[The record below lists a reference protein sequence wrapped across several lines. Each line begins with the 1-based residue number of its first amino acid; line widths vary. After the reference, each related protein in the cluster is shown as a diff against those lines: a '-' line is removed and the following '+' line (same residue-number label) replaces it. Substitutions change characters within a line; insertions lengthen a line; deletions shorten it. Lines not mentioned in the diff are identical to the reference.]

1 MLNFLIENYGDVE
14 VEARV
19 MAKFNLKLIGGLD
32 YLPLYIKLSDGLQML
47 MLRKTLNIHVVDNIA
62 ILTCAS
68 KNSLEKYD
76 RTYTDSTGIVPT
88 SFFREKVVEE
98 QNTAP
103 DGPVLN
109 TEYEWDPPR

>member
-1 MLNFLIENYGDVE
+1 MSSQKKTSLNVIPF
-14 VEARV
+14 
-19 MAKFNLKLIGGLD
+19 
-32 YLPLYIKLSDGLQML
+32 
-47 MLRKTLNIHVVDNIA
+47 DNIA

-103 DGPVLN
+103 DGAVLN